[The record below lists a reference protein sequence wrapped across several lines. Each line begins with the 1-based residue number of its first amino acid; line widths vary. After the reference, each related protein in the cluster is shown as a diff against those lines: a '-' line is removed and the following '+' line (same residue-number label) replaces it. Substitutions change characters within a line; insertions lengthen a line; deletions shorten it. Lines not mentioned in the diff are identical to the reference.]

1 MYADS
6 DEEEQEEE
14 QQGQSLPD
22 GNDGPVVSGNGEMQ
36 AAVSCDDS
44 EVSRP
49 VGVDVDMVSVGGPP
63 PAPAEEQDLP
73 PPDPLEFLPQ
83 DLREPPP
90 GEPIPGISVSAFQLT
105 VIAGKD
111 NLTSSVPSIAICIEV
126 SVLLAA
132 PLGQCDFLAAPK
144 NSGTQMAAALKQ
156 SRDFCNP
163 YMMNMM
169 IEYNQLDEYG
179 SCYPSE
185 LWDPKGIPAEDY
197 SRPLE
202 REMKV
207 LRLPLSMLF
216 YLIAPDLL
224 RPMGH
229 WKVPRAISF
238 RSCPP

>member
-14 QQGQSLPD
+14 QEGQSLPEGD
-22 GNDGPVVSGNGEMQ
+22 AGPVVSGNGEVQ

-44 EVSRP
+44 QVSRL

-63 PAPAEEQDLP
+63 PAPAEEQDIP

-83 DLREPPP
+83 DLRDPPP
-90 GEPIPGISVSAFQLT
+90 GEPIPGISVSAFPFSLIT
-105 VIAGKD
+105 GRD
-111 NLTSSVPSIAICIEV
+111 NLKALCILLPYALKYPCSSHFQANVTSW
-126 SVLLAA
+126 LRL
-132 PLGQCDFLAAPK
+132 K
-144 NSGTQMAAALKQ
+144 NAGTQMAAALRQ

-197 SRPLE
+197 GRPLE

-207 LRLPLSMLF
+207 LGLP
-216 YLIAPDLL
+216 
-224 RPMGH
+224 
-229 WKVPRAISF
+229 
-238 RSCPP
+238 